1 MRFDVVV
8 LGGGPAA
15 LAAAAACIA
24 TGLDV
29 ARVDPAPG
37 LAWSGTYGVWLDELA
52 GLGLESALAHQW
64 EDVRVVA
71 GKEHRLGRSYGLFD
85 NRALADLLLERAA
98 GAPVLAGRAVGAN
111 HSRWQSTVVLHDARL
126 LDAAVL
132 VDATGPWPAVVYRDD
147 VIDGIKPAAVAAT
160 RTGYG
165 VVIRGAGLPCDQDTC
180 VLMDWSGGDESDA
193 EPSFGSVFPLGD
205 GWSLVQETSLAARPG
220 LSEAVLEARLHGRLA
235 ATGAVVREVRAVD
248 EAAVPLGLAV
258 PSDRQRAVGFGA
270 AAAMVHPLTGWSVG
284 ETLRAAPGLAAAI
297 AAALERR
304 ATPAGVSAAA
314 WGAVWPAE
322 RRRVRAIDQRALR
335 ALLRLDRGGLRRS
348 FDALFQRPAE
358 QWFAYLTAQATPK
371 EAAATTRALSGAV
384 ASGRTARLAVLG
396 LWPLTARAS

>member
-15 LAAAAACIA
+15 LAAAAACVG
-24 TGLDV
+24 TGLAV

-37 LAWSGTYGVWLDELA
+37 LAWPGTYGVWLDELA
-52 GLGLESALAHQW
+52 GLGLEGALARQW
-64 EDVRVVA
+64 ADVRVIA

-85 NRALADLLLERAA
+85 NDALVALLLERGA
-98 GAPVLAGRAVGAN
+98 GAPVISGRAVGAN

-126 LDAAVL
+126 LDAAVV
-132 VDATGPWPAVVYRDD
+132 VDASGPWPAVVYRDD
-147 VIDGIKPAAVAAT
+147 VIDGVRPVTAVAT

-165 VVIRGAGLPCDQDTC
+165 VVVRGVGLPGDLDTC
-180 VLMDWSGGDESDA
+180 LLMDWSRGDAPDA

-205 GWSLVQETSLAARPG
+205 GWSLVQETSLAAQPG
-220 LSEAVLEARLHGRLA
+220 LSEAVLEARLHDRLA

-258 PSDRQRAVGFGA
+258 PSGRQRAVGFGA

-284 ETLRAAPGLAAAI
+284 ETLRAAPDLAEAI

-322 RRRVRAIDQRALR
+322 RRRVRAIDQRVLR
-335 ALLRLDRGGLRRS
+335 ALLRLGRGGFRRL
-348 FDALFQRPAE
+348 FDALFELPDE
-358 QWFAYLTAQATPK
+358 QWFAYLTAQASPK
-371 EAAATTRALSGAV
+371 EAAAT
-384 ASGRTARLAVLG
+384 
-396 LWPLTARAS
+396 ARAIFGATNSGLRAKLPGFGP